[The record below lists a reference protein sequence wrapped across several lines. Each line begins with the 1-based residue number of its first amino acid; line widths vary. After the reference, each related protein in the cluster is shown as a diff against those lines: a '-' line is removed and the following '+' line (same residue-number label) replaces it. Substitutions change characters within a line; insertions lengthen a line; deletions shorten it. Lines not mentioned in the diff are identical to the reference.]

1 MYYYKKKRKFYKIG
15 HLINRNGGLH
25 CFTVNL
31 YVQSIEELRSKSKQ
45 RLVLLISLE
54 VKPNQI
60 LLVRDEVGTCYSMLK
75 DPVRKGQDTRV
86 IDSHRSCSLLAWY
99 SAKAA
104 RSS

>member
-1 MYYYKKKRKFYKIG
+1 MVNIITSQLTNMYKHRI
-15 HLINRNGGLH
+15 
-25 CFTVNL
+25 
-31 YVQSIEELRSKSKQ
+31 SRSKSKQ

-60 LLVRDEVGTCYSMLK
+60 LLVRDEVGTCHSVSY
-75 DPVRKGQDTRV
+75 DTVRIDQDTKV
-86 IDSHRSCSLLAWY
+86 IDSHLSCSLLAWY